1 MIELEHVCRDFDG
14 FRAVDDFS
22 LTIRRGA
29 FCVLIGPSGCGKS
42 TTLRMINRLI
52 EHTAGRIRIDGKE
65 IRSFRGEAL
74 RRRMGYVI
82 QSGGLFPHWTVERNI
97 ATVPALLGW
106 PRAKI
111 RDRVTELMELLQLDP
126 ERFRHAYPH
135 RLSGGQQQRVGVARA
150 LAADPDV
157 LLMDE
162 PFGALDPI
170 TRGALQAELA
180 RIQRGTG
187 KTVVFVT
194 HDMDEALKLA
204 SLVVVMEHGRLVQAA
219 SPRELLAAPA
229 SDFVREFVGSEEPGL
244 KLLAVETVA
253 GRVREGEAA
262 PGDPLPRTATLR
274 LALSE
279 MISRRCDRLAVADDD
294 GRVIGAVHL
303 TDLVRR

>member
-1 MIELEHVCRDFDG
+1 MIELEHVCRDFDA
-14 FRAVDDFS
+14 FRAVDDVS
-22 LTIRRGA
+22 LTIRRGE

-52 EHTAGRIRIDGKE
+52 EHTSGRIRIDGEE
-65 IRSFRGEAL
+65 IRSFPAEVL

-111 RDRVTELMELLQLDP
+111 RDRVTELMHLLRLDP

-150 LAADPDV
+150 LAADPEV

-170 TRGALQAELA
+170 TRAALQAELA

-204 SLVVVMEHGRLVQAA
+204 SLVVVMEQGRLVQAA

-229 SDFVREFVGSEEPGL
+229 SGFVRAFVGSEEHGL

-253 GRVREGEAA
+253 ARLRAGEAA

-274 LALSE
+274 RALSE
-279 MISRRCDRLAVADDD
+279 MISRHTDRLAVADDD

-303 TDLVRR
+303 ADLARR

>member
-22 LTIRRGA
+22 LTIQRGA

-52 EHTAGRIRIDGKE
+52 EHTSGRIRIDGDE
-65 IRSFRGEAL
+65 IRSFPAQVL

-111 RDRVTELMELLQLDP
+111 RDRVTELMQLLQLDP
-126 ERFRHAYPH
+126 ERFRGTYPH

-170 TRGALQAELA
+170 TRATLQAELA
-180 RIQRGTG
+180 RIQREMG

-204 SLVVVMEHGRLVQAA
+204 SLVVVMEQGRLVQAA
-219 SPRELLAAPA
+219 SPQELLAAPA
-229 SDFVREFVGSEEPGL
+229 SGFVRAFVGSEEHGL
-244 KLLAVETVA
+244 KLLAVDTVA
-253 GRVREGEAA
+253 ARVRAGEAP

-274 LALSE
+274 RALSE
-279 MISRRCDRLAVADDD
+279 MISRHTDRLAVADDA
-294 GRVIGAVHL
+294 GRVVGAVHL
-303 TDLVRR
+303 ADLVRR